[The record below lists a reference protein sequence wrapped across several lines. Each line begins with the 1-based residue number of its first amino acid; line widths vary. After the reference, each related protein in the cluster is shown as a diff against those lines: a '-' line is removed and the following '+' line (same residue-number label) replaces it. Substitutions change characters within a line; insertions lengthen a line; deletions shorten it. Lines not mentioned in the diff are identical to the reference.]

1 MFDSKRWL
9 FTAGFC
15 LLMLWTVACSSKTT
29 TQSERLPTTE
39 ESNVVSFSQSRG
51 TTNPSQPDSMNAI
64 KNAEKQS
71 KQITYK
77 ATVTID
83 VNNYQQSRHAIE
95 KLVSQSQGYLVH
107 SSEQQ
112 HQKNEQTGTFT
123 FRIPQ
128 KNFQTFINH
137 LKTNSLDGNV
147 RQITIQGNDV
157 TEEMVDLEARLKA
170 KKATEKRLFDLMN
183 KATDSSSLLKIS
195 QQLDTIQAQ
204 IEQIEGR
211 LQYLKNRVEFSEVM
225 VTLTKKEV
233 VSAPDNASMG
243 LEMKEAFLQSI
254 QWMINVGKNGLIFL
268 AGAIPVLFGLS
279 LIGIPIYLLIRN
291 RLKKKNQVKAQR

>member
-1 MFDSKRWL
+1 M
-9 FTAGFC
+9 
-15 LLMLWTVACSSKTT
+15 
-29 TQSERLPTTE
+29 
-39 ESNVVSFSQSRG
+39 
-51 TTNPSQPDSMNAI
+51 
-64 KNAEKQS
+64 
-71 KQITYK
+71 
-77 ATVTID
+77 
-83 VNNYQQSRHAIE
+83 
-95 KLVSQSQGYLVH
+95 
-107 SSEQQ
+107 
-112 HQKNEQTGTFT
+112 
-123 FRIPQ
+123 
-128 KNFQTFINH
+128 
-137 LKTNSLDGNV
+137 DGNV